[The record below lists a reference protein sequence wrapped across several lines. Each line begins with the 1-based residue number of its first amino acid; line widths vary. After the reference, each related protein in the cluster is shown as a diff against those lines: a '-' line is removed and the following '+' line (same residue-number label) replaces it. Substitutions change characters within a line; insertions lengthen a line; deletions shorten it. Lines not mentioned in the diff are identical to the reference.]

1 MSGKCYICSCLYM
14 RGNVFSKVIVVLTCN
29 VRYMQGD
36 GVARVG
42 PTAHM
47 C

>member
-14 RGNVFSKVIVVLTCN
+14 GGNVLSEVVVLTCN
-29 VRYMQGD
+29 IRDMQGD